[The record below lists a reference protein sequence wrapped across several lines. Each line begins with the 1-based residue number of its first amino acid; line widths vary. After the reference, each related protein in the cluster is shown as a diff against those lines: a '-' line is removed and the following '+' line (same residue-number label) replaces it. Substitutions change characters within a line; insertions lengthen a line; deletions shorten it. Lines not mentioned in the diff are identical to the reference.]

1 MKKNQPARKH
11 YDFRLVEQKTF
22 NKPFYH
28 TTEIK
33 YQASIQLDAYSS
45 FAYILDEMDKVKEM
59 FKIAQKALKD
69 GRWFEFEIT
78 ESTFDFDEN
87 DNYIRGN
94 FDCWVS
100 VPLSEQDETGGIYF
114 RPDTRYT
121 SENRDMYLSSAK
133 DLFKDLAFTLR

>member
-1 MKKNQPARKH
+1 MKRQPARKH

-33 YQASIQLDAYSS
+33 YTATIQLDAYSS
-45 FAYILDEMDKVKEM
+45 LGYVLDNMDKVKNI
-59 FKIAQKALKD
+59 FKIAQKAIKEQ
-69 GRWFEFEIT
+69 RWFELEIT
-78 ESTFDFDEN
+78 ETTFDFDEN
-87 DNYIRGN
+87 DNYIRGS

-100 VPLSEQDETGGIYF
+100 VPVQDQDETGGIYL